1 MFGCRMLVSIF
12 CMTIMMPHAMA
23 ATEYVSP
30 QSVPGVTTIDTA
42 QAKILF
48 DRGAIFIDVRSDA
61 DWAAGRIPGAV
72 HLELEKVY
80 TEASLGAVAR
90 QDQEVVVYCNGTK
103 CPRSSQAAASAVSWG
118 FTKVYY
124 YRLGFP
130 DWQGA
135 DYPVE

>member
-1 MFGCRMLVSIF
+1 MFGCRMLVWIF
-12 CMTIMMPHAMA
+12 CMTIMTPHAMA
-23 ATEYVSP
+23 APEYVSP
-30 QSVPGVTTIDTA
+30 KSVPGVTTIDTA

-48 DRGAIFIDVRSDA
+48 DRGVIFIDVRSDA

-72 HLELEKVY
+72 HLELENVF
-80 TEASLGAVAR
+80 TEDSLGAVAR
-90 QDQEVVVYCNGTK
+90 HDQEVVVYCNGTK